1 MKKISILI
9 IYSFLL
15 AYFVAS
21 YAYKKGFGDSA
32 ATTTY
37 VTLAENYVALHL
49 LENKTTEE
57 SLKFYESMLASNI
70 MIHRN
75 LINEQSIFHKK
86 LDNGQFKPNLEYYK
100 AVKEYVSTHSNEKFS
115 ELVIK
120 DIKWLVENEEEIF

>member
-1 MKKISILI
+1 MKKFSIII

-37 VTLAENYVALHL
+37 VALAENYVSLYL
-49 LENKTTEE
+49 LENKTKKE

-70 MIHRN
+70 TIHRS
-75 LINEQSIFHKK
+75 LIDEQSIFHRK

-100 AVKEYVSTHSNEKFS
+100 AVKKYVSTHSNENFG
-115 ELVIK
+115 EYVIK
-120 DIKWLVENEEEIF
+120 DINWLVENEKSIF

>member
-9 IYSFLL
+9 IYSFFL

-21 YAYKKGFGDSA
+21 YSYKKGFGDSA
-32 ATTTY
+32 TTTTY
-37 VTLAENYVALHL
+37 VTLAEHYVALHL
-49 LENKTTEE
+49 LENKTKEE
-57 SLKFYESMLASNI
+57 SQEFYESMLASSI

-75 LINEQSIFHKK
+75 LINDQSIFHRN

-100 AVKEYVSTHSNEKFS
+100 AVQEYVSTHTNKKFS

-120 DIKWLVENEEEIF
+120 DINWLVENEEEIF